1 MNHKLYI
8 NKTLTEGD
16 LNHTYSP
23 LQNLLQ
29 DDKSVGDFIV
39 KNKFNLSLNYPLNIE
54 CQPSYD
60 GTVNLIINDDINP
73 PRIINTR
80 FSKIEDNRFKVIN
93 RNQTAQSNIYNPDNI
108 DLETRLFRTCNTFPV
123 LDLMDI
129 NYGGKLIGG
138 NYTFYI
144 KFADSDENETDI
156 VCESSTVS
164 IFNGTLSTISSI
176 TGTLLNE
183 ETDKAITLSLS
194 NIDTTF
200 PKFYV
205 YYSRETSDLNGF
217 RTVEFGKFT
226 KPYGWIKESG
236 TPPFPHW
243 DCILMTDT
251 ECNLGDEVEIKVIGV
266 FKRTDFD
273 HKYVVVESSRDI
285 QDISEL
291 MEDEMDELKK
301 LYPRISEGEGWFGK
315 DVAEYCMK
323 NHEKS
328 L

>member
-1 MNHKLYI
+1 MLHMIIEQTYKYPMRMEYDA
-8 NKTLTEGD
+8 KTGKFIESE
-16 LNHTYSP
+16 YKS
-23 LQNLLQ
+23 LQY
-29 DDKSVGDFIV
+29 V
-39 KNKFNLSLNYPLNIE
+39 
-54 CQPSYD
+54 
-60 GTVNLIINDDINP
+60 
-73 PRIINTR
+73 
-80 FSKIEDNRFKVIN
+80 
-93 RNQTAQSNIYNPDNI
+93 RN
-108 DLETRLFRTCNTFPV
+108 
-123 LDLMDI
+123 
-129 NYGGKLIGG
+129 
-138 NYTFYI
+138 
-144 KFADSDENETDI
+144 
-156 VCESSTVS
+156 
-164 IFNGTLSTISSI
+164 
-176 TGTLLNE
+176 
-183 ETDKAITLSLS
+183 
-194 NIDTTF
+194 
-200 PKFYV
+200 
-205 YYSRETSDLNGF
+205 
-217 RTVEFGKFT
+217 FT

>member
-1 MNHKLYI
+1 MLHMI
-8 NKTLTEGD
+8 IEQ
-16 LNHTYSP
+16 TYKYPMRMEYDAETGKFIESEYKS
-23 LQNLLQ
+23 LQY
-29 DDKSVGDFIV
+29 V
-39 KNKFNLSLNYPLNIE
+39 
-54 CQPSYD
+54 
-60 GTVNLIINDDINP
+60 
-73 PRIINTR
+73 
-80 FSKIEDNRFKVIN
+80 
-93 RNQTAQSNIYNPDNI
+93 RN
-108 DLETRLFRTCNTFPV
+108 
-123 LDLMDI
+123 
-129 NYGGKLIGG
+129 
-138 NYTFYI
+138 
-144 KFADSDENETDI
+144 
-156 VCESSTVS
+156 
-164 IFNGTLSTISSI
+164 
-176 TGTLLNE
+176 
-183 ETDKAITLSLS
+183 
-194 NIDTTF
+194 
-200 PKFYV
+200 
-205 YYSRETSDLNGF
+205 
-217 RTVEFGKFT
+217 FT

-328 L
+328 P